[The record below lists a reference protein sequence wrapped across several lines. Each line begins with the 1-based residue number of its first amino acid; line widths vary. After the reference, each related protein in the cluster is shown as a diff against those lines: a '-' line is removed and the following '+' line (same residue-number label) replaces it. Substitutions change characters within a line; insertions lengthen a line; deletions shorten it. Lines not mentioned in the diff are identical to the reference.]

1 MRKFTQRALVVGTAL
16 AVAGVAGAAYASWT
30 ASGNGFGGA
39 KADTVKPLVVESA
52 DTSNLTPLFPGG
64 TGDVVIKV
72 TNPNQFAVDIHSV
85 KWNLSDGVQTTS
97 AGTCGNNGVYF
108 GDYSAAGSSGNGGL
122 ISGLDLNVAAKSD
135 ATFTLHKAVKML
147 EGTGDECQ
155 GATFSMKLTVN
166 GVSVAPAN

>member
-1 MRKFTQRALVVGTAL
+1 MRKSVKRAVVIGTTL

-30 ASGNGFGGA
+30 ASGNGLGGA
-39 KADTVKPLVVESA
+39 KADTVKPLTVESA
-52 DTSNLTPLFPGG
+52 TTADQATLFPGG

-85 KWNLSDGVQTTS
+85 QWKQSDGVQTTS
-97 AGTCGNNGVYF
+97 AGSCGNNGVYF
-108 GDYSAAGSSGNGGL
+108 GDYATSTSGNGGL
-122 ISGLDLNVAAKSD
+122 ISGLDLKVGANGD
-135 ATFTLHKAVKML
+135 ATFTLPKAVKML

-166 GVSVAPAN
+166 GVSVAPSN